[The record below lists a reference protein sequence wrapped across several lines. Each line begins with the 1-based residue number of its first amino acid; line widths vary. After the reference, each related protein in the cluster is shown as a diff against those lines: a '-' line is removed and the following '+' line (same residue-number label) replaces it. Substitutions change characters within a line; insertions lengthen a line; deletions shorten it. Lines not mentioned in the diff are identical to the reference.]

1 MDIDQPHILVAD
13 DEFSV
18 RKLFQTVLGAKGY
31 RVKVVE
37 DGNQARRYIEQEK
50 TDVAIFDL
58 RMPGENGLDLF
69 RKLKPAHPQT
79 AFILITAFG
88 TAHTAIEAMKEGA
101 FDYINKP
108 FIIDEVE
115 LVVERAL
122 EMGRINRELDRLKK
136 QVTVTTPED
145 PFIGQSQAMQKVF
158 KVLGRVAPTDASI
171 LIQGESGTGK
181 EIAAGLIHQYSLRR
195 DGPLVKLNC
204 AALPEGLLESELFGY
219 EKGAFTGA
227 GQTKPGKLEL
237 AHGGTVLLDEIGEMP
252 ISLQIKLL
260 RVLQEKEIE
269 RLGGLRTILVDIRV
283 LASTN
288 RNLSEAVAGGQFRED
303 LFYRL
308 NVVNIT
314 LPPLRERAGDIPLL
328 AEFFVQRLSRRLG
341 KNPLMISPEALAL
354 LESSYW
360 PGNVRELKN
369 AIERAA
375 IMAQGPIIRPEHLP
389 KELTLE
395 TTGPSVEQEIPK
407 GKGIVSSK
415 NTFITTN
422 TSTYEPLP
430 TLRQALSE
438 TERSLIA
445 EVLRRTGGNKSKTA
459 RILDISR
466 RALQY
471 KIEAYGL
478 KTDFD

>member
-1 MDIDQPHILVAD
+1 MAEKPHILVAD

-37 DGNQARRYIEQEK
+37 DGARARKHIEQEK
-50 TDVAIFDL
+50 VDVAIFDL
-58 RMPGENGLDLF
+58 RMPDENGFDLF
-69 RKLKPAHPQT
+69 RKLKNDHPQT

-88 TAHTAIEAMKEGA
+88 TAHTAIAAMKEGA

-122 EMGRINRELDRLKK
+122 EMGRLNRELDRLKK
-136 QVTVTTPED
+136 QATVAAPED
-145 PFIGQSQAMQKVF
+145 QFIGQSQAMQKAF
-158 KVLGRVAPTDASI
+158 KVIGRVAPTDASI

-195 DGPLVKLNC
+195 DGPLVKVNC

-227 GQTKPGKLEL
+227 GQPKQGKLEL
-237 AHGGTVLLDEIGEMP
+237 AQGGTVLLDEIGDIP
-252 ISLQIKLL
+252 PSLQMKLL
-260 RVLQEKEIE
+260 RVLQEREIE
-269 RLGGLRTILVDIRV
+269 RLGGLRTIPVDIRI

-288 RNLSEAVAGGQFRED
+288 RNLSEAVAAGQFRED

-308 NVVNIT
+308 NVVNLT
-314 LPPLRERAGDIPLL
+314 LPPLRERMGDIPLL
-328 AEFFVQRLSRRLG
+328 AEFFVHSYSGRLG
-341 KNPLMISPEALAL
+341 KSPLIISLEALAL
-354 LESSYW
+354 LESYYW

-369 AIERAA
+369 AMERAV
-375 IMAQGPIIRPEHLP
+375 ILAQGPVIRPEYLP
-389 KELTLE
+389 EELSLELT
-395 TTGPSVEQEIPK
+395 GPAAEHEGVK
-407 GKGIVSSK
+407 GKGSVSARVGS
-415 NTFITTN
+415 IP
-422 TSTYEPLP
+422 SDAAASVPLP
-430 TLRQALSE
+430 TLRKALNE
-438 TERSLIA
+438 TERGLIA
-445 EVLRRTGGNKSKTA
+445 EALRRTGGNKSKTA
-459 RILDISR
+459 RVLGISR

-478 KTDFD
+478 NTDCD